1 MRNIRSPI
9 IVFASWGDN
18 ITPRRNKR

>member
-9 IVFASWGDN
+9 IAGNVLIVS
-18 ITPRRNKR
+18 